1 MDDSS
6 IIVPSMSKKPI
17 TVLIDRWPSRK
28 ALADEIGASEAQV
41 HKWARFGRIPSE
53 WQFPVMQA
61 AKSHGFDHVT
71 AEWML
76 EAHHRERGA
85 A

>member
-1 MDDSS
+1 
-6 IIVPSMSKKPI
+6 MSKKPI
-17 TVLIDRWPSRK
+17 TGLIDRWPSRK
-28 ALADEIGASEAQV
+28 ALADEIGATEAQV

-53 WQFPVMQA
+53 WQYPVMQA
-61 AKSHGFDHVT
+61 ARDHGIDEVT

-76 EAHHRERGA
+76 AAHQRNRGA